1 MSKFLVS
8 TLPLAYDG
16 TVEPDTFNKLVRILE
31 LNLGEFDPDNTRQI
45 NDRDKNRAR
54 FNVGSL
60 IWNTNNQS
68 LEVYIGNRWVA
79 LTDPVEDHGVQGMLS
94 LGSVTVQTNGNTRIV
109 L

>member
-1 MSKFLVS
+1 MSKLLVS
-8 TLPLAYDG
+8 TLPLAYEG
-16 TVEPDTFNKLVRILE
+16 LVESDTFNKLVRLLE

-54 FNVGSL
+54 FNVGSI

-68 LEVYIGNRWVA
+68 LEVYIGNRWVT
-79 LTDPVEDHGVQGMLS
+79 LTDPVEDHGIESRVTV
-94 LGSVTVQTNGNTRIV
+94 GSVTVETNGNTKIV

>member
-1 MSKFLVS
+1 MSKLLVS
-8 TLPLAYDG
+8 TLPLAYEG
-16 TVEPDTFNKLVRILE
+16 LVESDTFNKLVRLLE

-54 FNVGSL
+54 FNVGSI

-68 LEVYIGNRWVA
+68 LEVYIGNRWVTLA
-79 LTDPVEDHGVQGMLS
+79 DPVEDHGIESRVTV
-94 LGSVTVQTNGNTRIV
+94 GSVTVETNGNTKIV

>member
-1 MSKFLVS
+1 MSKLLVS
-8 TLPLAYDG
+8 TLPLAYEG
-16 TVEPDTFNKLVRILE
+16 LVESDTFNKLVRLLE

-54 FNVGSL
+54 FNVGSI

-68 LEVYIGNRWVA
+68 LEVYIGNRWVT
-79 LTDPVEDHGVQGMLS
+79 LTDPDEDNGKESRVTV
-94 LGSVTVQTNGNTRIV
+94 GSVTVETNGNTKIV